1 MITKITMQLRV
12 ATRDDFADL
21 YGNKK
26 IGVLYFQQNHDGE
39 MCTQPF
45 YFNESTEIQN
55 FRQLYSTGQIY
66 VPVRIFDEVEIIEE
80 TIQNQ

>member
-1 MITKITMQLRV
+1 MKIVVMNLRV
-12 ATRDDFADL
+12 AIREDFADL

-26 IGVLYFQQNHDGE
+26 IGVLYFQQNHDGN

-45 YFNESTEIQN
+45 YFNENTEIHN
-55 FRQLYSTGQIY
+55 FRQLYSTGQIF

-80 TIQNQ
+80 TKQNQ